1 MRLKVVCKKVRCFMS
16 DDLKLELV
24 DLRGEVVFGPLD
36 PKGFL
41 LANRHLPGLIS
52 IIKRLGGGEE
62 GGIIE
67 GGEVVLDGAVVGGG
81 ELGLRVWLRN
91 RAGQPW
97 GWVPGPKGRRRKV
110 VQDDEDA

>member
-24 DLRGEVVFGPLD
+24 DLRGEVSFPPFD
-36 PKGFL
+36 ASSFL
-41 LANRHLPGLIS
+41 LANRHLPGLLG

-62 GGIIE
+62 GGLIE
-67 GGEVVLDGAVVGGG
+67 EGEVVLDGAVVGGG

-110 VQDDEDA
+110 VQEDDEA